1 MGKAKSAVESQR
13 EALRKALEFVR
24 EVRVRLR
31 DYGFTVREAYIVGSR
46 ARGDYTDE
54 SDVDIALVVDGV
66 EELNILERLSLIKD
80 LMKPKIDVR
89 VYSTKEWYSE
99 SSAWIRELRK
109 EAKPLPMEN

>member
-1 MGKAKSAVESQR
+1 M
-13 EALRKALEFVR
+13 
-24 EVRVRLR
+24 
-31 DYGFTVREAYIVGSR
+31 
-46 ARGDYTDE
+46 
-54 SDVDIALVVDGV
+54 DGV
-66 EELNILERLSLIKD
+66 DELNILERLSLIKD